1 MTVAN
6 RRPRLNTPAR
16 NPPGWLI
23 LVTDEARLPDPRA
36 AMRHLP
42 PGAGV
47 ILRHYGSERRQGLAR
62 QVAVLAR
69 RRRLVLLVAGDW
81 RLAAELGAD
90 GLHLPEGMAR
100 HGLLAGALG
109 WVWRRRRLLLVAC
122 HSPLALGRAR
132 AIGADG
138 ALLSPVYPTA
148 SHPGAAT
155 IGPVRFRLW
164 AQRAR
169 LPVIALGGMTRHRL
183 RHLPGAAGMAAIGG
197 LTGS

>member
-6 RRPRLNTPAR
+6 RRTRLNRPSRT
-16 NPPGWLI
+16 PPGWLV
-23 LVTDEARLPDPRA
+23 LVTDERRLPDPRA
-36 AMRHLP
+36 AMGRLP

-47 ILRHYGSERRQGLAR
+47 ILRHYASEKRQSLAR
-62 QVAVLAR
+62 EVAALAR

-122 HSPLALGRAR
+122 HGPMALGRAR
-132 AIGADG
+132 DLGADG

-155 IGPVRFRLW
+155 IGPVRFGLW
-164 AQRAR
+164 ARRAR
-169 LPVIALGGMTRHRL
+169 IPVIALGGMTRQRQ

-197 LTGS
+197 LVG

>member
-6 RRPRLNTPAR
+6 RRTRLNRPPRL
-16 NPPGWLI
+16 L
-23 LVTDEARLPDPRA
+23 LVSDEIRLPDPLA
-36 AMRHLP
+36 AMRRLP

-47 ILRHYGSERRQGLAR
+47 ILRHYGIDRRGNLGKA
-62 QVAVLAR
+62 VAALAR

-109 WVWRRRRLLLVAC
+109 WVRRRRCLLLVAC
-122 HSPLALGRAR
+122 HGPMALDRAKVL
-132 AIGADG
+132 GAHA
-138 ALLSPVYPTA
+138 ALLSPVFPTA
-148 SHPGAAT
+148 SHPGVAT
-155 IGPVRFRLW
+155 IGPVRFGLW
-164 AQRAR
+164 ARRAGI
-169 LPVIALGGMTRHRL
+169 PVIALGGMNRHRL

-197 LTGS
+197 FIKS

>member
-1 MTVAN
+1 MTLAN
-6 RRPRLNTPAR
+6 RRTRLNTP
-16 NPPGWLI
+16 PHDPFPWLV

-36 AMRHLP
+36 AMERLP

-47 ILRHYGSERRQGLAR
+47 ILRHYGAEKRRPMAKA
-62 QVAVLAR
+62 VAALAR

-122 HSPLALGRAR
+122 HGSLALGRAR
-132 AIGADG
+132 DLGAHG
-138 ALLSPVYPTA
+138 ALLSPVFPTA

-155 IGPVRFRLW
+155 IGPVRFGLW
-164 AQRAR
+164 ARR
-169 LPVIALGGMTRHRL
+169 TRIPVIALGGMTRQRL
-183 RHLPGAAGMAAIGG
+183 RHLPGAAGMAAIGS
-197 LTGS
+197 LLA

>member
-6 RRPRLNTPAR
+6 RRTRLNTPSRDAS
-16 NPPGWLI
+16 GWLI

-36 AMRHLP
+36 AMEHLP
-42 PGAGV
+42 PGAGI
-47 ILRHYGSERRQGLAR
+47 ILRHYGTERRQALAR
-62 QVAVLAR
+62 EVAALAR

-100 HGLLAGALG
+100 HGVLAGALG

-122 HSPLALGRAR
+122 HSLSALGRAR
-132 AIGADG
+132 DLGADG
-138 ALLSPVYPTA
+138 ALLSPVFPTA

-155 IGPVRFRLW
+155 IGPVRFGLW

-169 LPVIALGGMTRHRL
+169 IPVIALGGMTRHRL
-183 RHLPGAAGMAAIGG
+183 RHLKGAAGMAAIGG
-197 LTGS
+197 LTGP

>member
-6 RRPRLNTPAR
+6 RRSRLNQ
-16 NPPGWLI
+16 PPRATQPLLV
-23 LVTDEARLPDPRA
+23 LVTDDVRLPDPRP
-36 AMRHLP
+36 AMGRLP

-47 ILRHYGSERRQGLAR
+47 ILRHYGTERRQPMAKA
-62 QVAVLAR
+62 VAALAR

-90 GLHLPEGMAR
+90 GLHLPEGLAR

-122 HSPLALGRAR
+122 HGPMALGRAR
-132 AIGADG
+132 DLGAHG
-138 ALLSPVYPTA
+138 ALLSPVFPTA

-164 AQRAR
+164 ARRAR
-169 LPVIALGGMTRHRL
+169 VPVIALGGMTRHRL
-183 RHLPGAAGMAAIGG
+183 RNLPGAAGMAAIGS
-197 LTGS
+197 LA